1 MSIID
6 PITHQVVDKA
16 RPNDSPTHIVLNAML
31 SSGTALTYTLRG
43 DNASSPTIKAPAGG
57 KPRMP
62 TLDWRIFG
70 TTGQIRVTSYDDMV
84 NTWSLNRDADHLK
97 VEVYNAQT
105 DTLTELDVVEDE
117 FEKLPETARNM
128 ARLYEAFASARA
140 GDDVW
145 YPDFDY
151 GVKKHQLIDA
161 MYKENDME

>member
-1 MSIID
+1 MSIVD
-6 PITHQVVDKA
+6 PITHEVVDKA
-16 RPNDSPTHIVLNAML
+16 RPNDAPTHIVLNAML

-43 DNASSPTIKAPAGG
+43 DNASSPAIKAPAGG

-70 TTGQIRVTSYDDMV
+70 TTGQIRVTSYDGMV

-128 ARLYEAFASARA
+128 ARLYEAFASSRA

-151 GVKKHQLIDA
+151 GVEKHELIDA
-161 MYKENDME
+161 MYKENGM